1 VLDPGNKCRDDN
13 AKPRIEDLEFNRKDR
28 SARPARRPYVW
39 RMENARID
47 PMPRTTSK
55 PAATDERRW
64 AAVLKR
70 DRAADGT
77 FVLGVATTGI
87 YCKPSCPARKPLRKN
102 VTFYATCADAEA
114 VGFRAC
120 KRCKPNIANGTDAQA
135 EKIAAACRTIASA
148 ETAPSLE
155 AIASVAGLSPYHFH
169 RVFKAATGLTP
180 KAYAVAHRSRRMR
193 EALKGANSV
202 TEAIYE
208 AGFNSTGRFYA
219 DAAPSLGMKPAAY
232 RAGGA
237 DAEIRFSIAKCTLG
251 KMLVAAT
258 DKGVCALFFGDGPA
272 QLEAEL
278 RDRFPRAKLTKG
290 DRPFAKLLARI
301 VAYVEAPGKNIDLPL
316 DVQGTAFQHRV
327 WTALRDIP
335 PGETVTY
342 GEIARRI
349 GKPDAVRAVGAACGA
364 NRVAVVIPCH
374 RVVGSSG
381 NLTGYRWGTE
391 RKQALLDREKRKR

>member
-1 VLDPGNKCRDDN
+1 
-13 AKPRIEDLEFNRKDR
+13 
-28 SARPARRPYVW
+28 
-39 RMENARID
+39 MESARID

-55 PAATDERRW
+55 AAATDERRW
-64 AAVLKR
+64 AAVLAR
-70 DRAADGT
+70 DRSADGS

-102 VTFYATCADAEA
+102 VTFYATGAEA
-114 VGFRAC
+114 EAAGFRAC
-120 KRCKPNIANGTDAQA
+120 KRCKPNMADGADPQA
-135 EKIAAACRTIASA
+135 EKIAAACRAIETA

-155 AIASVAGLSPYHFH
+155 ALAGLAGLSPYHFH
-169 RVFKAATGLTP
+169 RVFKTATGLTP
-180 KAYAVAHRSRRMR
+180 KAYAVAHRNRRMR
-193 EALKGANSV
+193 EALNGANTV

-208 AGFNSTGRFYA
+208 AGFNSSGRFYA
-219 DAAPSLGMKPAAY
+219 DATPSLGMKPGAY
-232 RAGGA
+232 RAGGT
-237 DAEIRFSIAKCTLG
+237 DAQIRFAIATCTLG

-258 DKGVCALFFGDGPA
+258 DTGVCALFFGDGA
-272 QLEAEL
+272 TELEAEL
-278 RDRFPRAKLTKG
+278 RDRFPRATLTKG
-290 DRPFAKLLARI
+290 DRAFRDLVAKV
-301 VAYVEAPGKNIDLPL
+301 VAYVEAPGKSIDLPL

-335 PGETVTY
+335 PGETATY

-381 NLTGYRWGTE
+381 KLTGYRWGTE
-391 RKQALLDREKRKR
+391 RKRALLDREKRKR